1 MLCVGFIKSISVSA
15 NERIARL
22 IDIRI
27 DLSTAAPPSPYL
39 SSWIGKNMTT
49 CARKKPRNRI
59 LIADD
64 SFFSFENA
72 HTHKQRNRYGDYQ
85 RGDNK
90 TDVPEHMDT
99 PFVISSTTLYLITAS
114 TVNYYLKNEQQLFCR
129 KVKTENDLTNLLK
142 GLQYYRK

>member
-39 SSWIGKNMTT
+39 SSRIGKNMTT

-99 PFVISSTTLYLITAS
+99 PLCNIFDNIILDYSKHCQLLF
-114 TVNYYLKNEQQLFCR
+114 KNERQLFYR

>member
-1 MLCVGFIKSISVSA
+1 
-15 NERIARL
+15 
-22 IDIRI
+22 
-27 DLSTAAPPSPYL
+27 
-39 SSWIGKNMTT
+39 MTT

-99 PFVISSTTLYLITAS
+99 RFVISSKTLYLITAS
-114 TVNYYLKNEQQLFCR
+114 TVNYYLKMSGNYFTAKSKR
-129 KVKTENDLTNLLK
+129 RTT
-142 GLQYYRK
+142 